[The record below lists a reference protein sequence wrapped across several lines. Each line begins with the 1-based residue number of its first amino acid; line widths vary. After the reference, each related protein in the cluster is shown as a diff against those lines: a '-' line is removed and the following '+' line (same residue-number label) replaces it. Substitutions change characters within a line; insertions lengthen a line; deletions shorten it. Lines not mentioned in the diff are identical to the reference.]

1 MLYIAKYEMFE
12 FIRTKS
18 MNICQD
24 IYGDLGDFIYK
35 ISQ

>member
-1 MLYIAKYEMFE
+1 MAKYEMFE
-12 FIRTKS
+12 FLKVRAL
-18 MNICQD
+18 NLCQD